1 MSHTPVTILT
11 GFLGSGKTTLLNRA
25 LRDPAMANTAVVINE
40 FGEVGLDHMLAAQS
54 DDTIMVL
61 ENGCLCC
68 TVFGDLVTTLNNLYH
83 AREAGEIP
91 RFDHVVIETSG
102 LADPSPLIQA
112 FLSHPTLAGLY
123 RIGTVV
129 ATVDAVNG
137 PGTLD
142 NHVELVR
149 QVALADRI
157 LITKLDLLRSM
168 HEQNSS
174 QLNFP
179 SPERGGSAHETR
191 RGVNLPLAQT
201 STPTRQP
208 LAQTSTPTRQPVA
221 ADLPLSGGGEDQ
233 TSRHHIDRA
242 SEQRAEN
249 AEAAL
254 VARLRRLNPAA
265 EISRID
271 DPAFDIGKLLRAEGL
286 DPADTEAD
294 ARAWLNATAYEQQGQ
309 HDHDHHHDHDHGG
322 HDHHHLHDRDIA
334 SFCFVR
340 ETPIAREALRL
351 LLDALQQ
358 NLGPNLLRV
367 KGIVNVAEE
376 PGRPAVIQGAQHLLH
391 NLSWLERWPDA
402 DHRSKIVF
410 ITQGFDRAEVEDM
423 IALLDRVATRTAAAR
438 ARAQSAQ

>member
-1 MSHTPVTILT
+1 LSHTPVTVLT

-40 FGEVGLDHMLAAQS
+40 FGEVGLDHLLAAQS

-83 AREAGEIP
+83 SREDGAIP
-91 RFDHVVIETSG
+91 LFDHVVIETSG

-112 FLSHPTLAGLY
+112 FLSDPTLAGLY
-123 RIGTVV
+123 RIAAVV

-142 NHVELVR
+142 EHIESVR
-149 QVALADRI
+149 QVALADQI
-157 LITKLDLLRSM
+157 LITKLDLLPLPIPPRQAG
-168 HEQNSS
+168 EGR
-174 QLNFP
+174 
-179 SPERGGSAHETR
+179 EGAAKAAET
-191 RGVNLPLAQT
+191 
-201 STPTRQP
+201 
-208 LAQTSTPTRQPVA
+208 
-221 ADLPLSGGGEDQ
+221 
-233 TSRHHIDRA
+233 
-242 SEQRAEN
+242 
-249 AEAAL
+249 AL
-254 VARLRRLNPAA
+254 TARLHRLNPAA
-265 EISRID
+265 RISRID
-271 DPAFDIGKLLRAEGL
+271 DPSFDIGALLRSDALKPG
-286 DPADTEAD
+286 DAKAD
-294 ARAWLNATAYEQQGQ
+294 ARAWLNAAAYEQRDG
-309 HDHDHHHDHDHGG
+309 HDHDHEDAD

-334 SFCFVR
+334 SFCFMR
-340 ETPIAREALRL
+340 ENPIPREALRL

-376 PGRPAVIQGAQHLLH
+376 PDRPAVIQGAQHLLH

-402 DHRSKIVF
+402 DRRSKIVF

-423 IALLDRVATRTAAAR
+423 IAVLDRVATRTAAAR
-438 ARAQSAQ
+438 ARAQTSG

>member
-1 MSHTPVTILT
+1 LAHTPVTILT

-40 FGEVGLDHMLAAQS
+40 FGEVGLDHLLAARS

-68 TVFGDLVTTLNNLYH
+68 TVFGDLVATLNNLYH
-83 AREAGEIP
+83 AREDGAVS

-112 FLSHPTLAGLY
+112 FLSDPTLAGLY

-142 NHVELVR
+142 RHIESVR
-149 QVALADRI
+149 QAALADRI
-157 LITKLDLLRSM
+157 LITKLDLL
-168 HEQNSS
+168 
-174 QLNFP
+174 
-179 SPERGGSAHETR
+179 G
-191 RGVNLPLAQT
+191 
-201 STPTRQP
+201 
-208 LAQTSTPTRQPVA
+208 A
-221 ADLPLSGGGEDQ
+221 AE
-233 TSRHHIDRA
+233 A
-242 SEQRAEN
+242 KA

-254 VARLRRLNPAA
+254 TARLRRLNPAA
-265 EISRID
+265 RISRMD
-271 DPAFDIGKLLRAEGL
+271 DPALDIGGLLRDAGL
-286 DPADTEAD
+286 DPGGAGAA
-294 ARAWLNATAYEQQGQ
+294 ARAWLNAAAYEQRNSDQ
-309 HDHDHHHDHDHGG
+309 HPEGEGHEHHEDHASHDGHAHQDHHG
-322 HDHHHLHDRDIA
+322 LHDRDIA
-334 SFCFVR
+334 SFCFIR
-340 ETPIAREALRL
+340 EQPIAREALRL

-367 KGIVNVAEE
+367 KGLVHVAEE

-391 NLSWLERWPDA
+391 NLSWLAGWPDE
-402 DHRSKIVF
+402 DRRSKLVF

-423 IALLDRVATRTAAAR
+423 IAVLDRVATRTAAAR
-438 ARAQSAQ
+438 ARTQSAR

>member
-1 MSHTPVTILT
+1 MTSPQKDSKHLSHTPVTILT

-25 LRDPAMANTAVVINE
+25 LRDPSMANTAVVINE
-40 FGEVGLDHMLAAQS
+40 FGEVGLDHMLAARS

-83 AREAGEIP
+83 AREANEIP

-112 FLSHPTLAGLY
+112 FLSDPTLAGLY

-137 PGTLD
+137 PGRSTITSSPCARSRWPIISSSPSAICWNRRMRKRPRRRWSRGCGGLIRPPRFRGSTIRPSMS
-142 NHVELVR
+142 VR
-149 QVALADRI
+149 CCAPRASIRP
-157 LITKLDLLRSM
+157 TPRPM
-168 HEQNSS
+168 RA
-174 QLNFP
+174 P
-179 SPERGGSAHETR
+179 G
-191 RGVNLPLAQT
+191 
-201 STPTRQP
+201 STPP
-208 LAQTSTPTRQPVA
+208 PTSSKTT
-221 ADLPLSGGGEDQ
+221 
-233 TSRHHIDRA
+233 TIT
-242 SEQRAEN
+242 
-249 AEAAL
+249 
-254 VARLRRLNPAA
+254 
-265 EISRID
+265 II
-271 DPAFDIGKLLRAEGL
+271 
-286 DPADTEAD
+286 
-294 ARAWLNATAYEQQGQ
+294 
-309 HDHDHHHDHDHGG
+309 HHDHDHDD

-340 ETPIAREALRL
+340 ETPISREALRL

>member
-1 MSHTPVTILT
+1 LSHTPVTILT

-40 FGEVGLDHMLAAQS
+40 FGEIGLDHLLAAQS

-83 AREAGEIP
+83 QREDGAIP

-112 FLSHPTLAGLY
+112 FLSDPTLAGLY
-123 RIGTVV
+123 RIGSVV

-142 NHVELVR
+142 EHIESVR
-149 QVALADRI
+149 QVALADHI
-157 LITKLDLLRSM
+157 LITKLDLVEPGKM
-168 HEQNSS
+168 
-174 QLNFP
+174 
-179 SPERGGSAHETR
+179 
-191 RGVNLPLAQT
+191 
-201 STPTRQP
+201 
-208 LAQTSTPTRQPVA
+208 
-221 ADLPLSGGGEDQ
+221 
-233 TSRHHIDRA
+233 
-242 SEQRAEN
+242 SE

-254 VARLRRLNPAA
+254 TARLHRLNPAA
-265 EISRID
+265 KVSRLD
-271 DPAFDIGKLLRAEGL
+271 DPAFNVGALLRTDGL
-286 DPADTEAD
+286 DPNNAKAD
-294 ARAWLNATAYEQQGQ
+294 ARAWLNAAAYAER
-309 HDHDHHHDHDHGG
+309 DEHHHDHADHDHDD

-334 SFCFVR
+334 SFCFIR
-340 ETPIAREALRL
+340 DNPIPREALRL

-376 PGRPAVIQGAQHLLH
+376 PDRPAVIQGAQQLLH
-391 NLSWLERWPDA
+391 NLTWLERWPDQ
-402 DHRSKIVF
+402 DRRSKIVF

-438 ARAQSAQ
+438 ARAQSSSQ

>member
-1 MSHTPVTILT
+1 LPHTPITILT

-40 FGEVGLDHMLAAQS
+40 FGEVGLDHALAAQS

-112 FLSHPTLAGLY
+112 FLSDPVLAGLY
-123 RIGTVV
+123 RIGIVV

-137 PGTLD
+137 PATLD
-142 NHVELVR
+142 NHVESVR
-149 QVALADRI
+149 QVALADHI
-157 LITKLDLLRSM
+157 LITKLDLVDPAR
-168 HEQNSS
+168 
-174 QLNFP
+174 
-179 SPERGGSAHETR
+179 AAET
-191 RGVNLPLAQT
+191 
-201 STPTRQP
+201 
-208 LAQTSTPTRQPVA
+208 
-221 ADLPLSGGGEDQ
+221 
-233 TSRHHIDRA
+233 
-242 SEQRAEN
+242 
-249 AEAAL
+249 EAAL
-254 VARLRRLNPAA
+254 TARLRRLNPAA
-265 EISRID
+265 TIMRID
-271 DPAFDIGKLLRAEGL
+271 DPAFDISLLRAEGL
-286 DPADTEAD
+286 DPADAKAD
-294 ARAWLNATAYEQQGQ
+294 ARAWLNAAAYEHADAHHHHAHDG
-309 HDHDHHHDHDHGG
+309 HDHDHHD

-334 SFCFVR
+334 SFCFTR
-340 ETPIAREALRL
+340 DKPIAREALRL

-376 PGRPAVIQGAQHLLH
+376 PNRPAVIQGAQHLLH

-402 DHRSKIVF
+402 DRRSKIVF
-410 ITQGFDRAEVEDM
+410 ITQGFDRADVEEM

-438 ARAQSAQ
+438 ARAQTQL